1 MRFLVDENLSFRL
14 TAHLHEGGHDAL
26 HVDDVGLGSA
36 ADLEILEFAAH
47 EDRIVLSSDTDF
59 GALLAVHRLRK
70 PSVILTREVSTY
82 PAADLAALL
91 LVNLDDLAEALGAGA
106 VVAIGPE
113 VMRVRALPVR

>member
-1 MRFLVDENLSFRL
+1 MRFLVDKNLSFRI
-14 TAHLHEGGHDAL
+14 TTHLHEGGHDAL

-36 ADLEILEFAAH
+36 ADVDIFEFAAH

-59 GALLAVHRLRK
+59 GALLATRRLRK

-91 LVNLDDLAEALGAGA
+91 LVNLADLAEALDAGA
-106 VVAIGPE
+106 VIAIGPD
-113 VMRVRALPVR
+113 VMRVRALPLR